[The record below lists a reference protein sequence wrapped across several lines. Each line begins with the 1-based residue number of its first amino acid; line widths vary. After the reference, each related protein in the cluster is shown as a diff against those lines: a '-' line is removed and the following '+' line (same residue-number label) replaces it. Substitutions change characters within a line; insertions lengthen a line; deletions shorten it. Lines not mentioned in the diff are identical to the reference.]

1 MYKII
6 PCIKEESGVFISSTH
21 EVIEE
26 VPLAVTINGRHALTV
41 MTSPHMIREFVI
53 GLLFTERIIHGAEEI
68 ESVHIEP
75 GKVSV
80 LTTNPFK
87 ILVSKKTV
95 LSGCGGSSSYLDVAK
110 LPRVSSGLV
119 LDAGTIKSAVKET
132 LQSDLHVK
140 TGGIHVVGL
149 FSDKGTIMITEDI
162 GRHNA
167 LDRVIGY
174 GLLNNVNFSGTFVVS
189 SGRISSEMVRKCLI
203 AGIPVIISRGATT
216 TLAVETAEQANLTV
230 VGFVRGQKMIIYTH
244 PGRIKGASASGES
257 GLP

>member
-1 MYKII
+1 MYKIV
-6 PCIKEESGVFISSTH
+6 PCIKEDAGVFTPSTH

-26 VPLAVTINGRHALTV
+26 IPLAITINGRHALTA
-41 MTSPHMIREFVI
+41 MTSPHMIREFVT
-53 GLLFTERIIHGAEEI
+53 GLLFTERIIHGADEI

-75 GKVSV
+75 GRVSV

-110 LPRVSSGLV
+110 LPHISSDLV
-119 LDAGTIKSAVKET
+119 IDGATIQSAVKET
-132 LQSDLHVK
+132 LLSDLHVK
-140 TGGIHVVGL
+140 TGGIHIIGL
-149 FSDKGTIMITEDI
+149 FDEQGAVIITEDI

-174 GLLNNVNFSGTFVVS
+174 GLLKGVRFSRTFVVS

-203 AGIPVIISRGATT
+203 AGIPVIVSRGATT

-230 VGFVRGQKMIIYTH
+230 VGFVRGQKMNIYTH
-244 PGRIKGASASGES
+244 PGRVKGAAF
-257 GLP
+257 PA

>member
-1 MYKII
+1 MYKIV
-6 PCIKEESGVFISSTH
+6 PCIKEDAGVFTPSTH

-26 VPLAVTINGRHALTV
+26 IPLAITINGRHALTA
-41 MTSPHMIREFVI
+41 MTSPHMIREFVT
-53 GLLFTERIIHGAEEI
+53 GLLFTERIIHGADEI

-75 GKVSV
+75 GRVSV

-110 LPRVSSGLV
+110 LPHISSDLV
-119 LDAGTIKSAVKET
+119 IDVATIQSAVRET
-132 LQSDLHVK
+132 LLSDLHVK
-140 TGGIHVVGL
+140 TGGIHIIGL
-149 FSDKGTIMITEDI
+149 FDEQGAVIITEDI

-174 GLLNNVNFSGTFVVS
+174 GLLKGVAFSRTFVVS

-203 AGIPVIISRGATT
+203 AGIPVIVSRGATT
-216 TLAVETAEQANLTV
+216 TLAVETAEQADLTV
-230 VGFVRGQKMIIYTH
+230 VGFVRGQKMNIYTH
-244 PGRIKGASASGES
+244 PGRVKGAA
-257 GLP
+257 LPG

>member
-6 PCIKEESGVFISSTH
+6 PCIKSESGVFTPGTH

-26 VPLAVTINGRHALTV
+26 IPLAVTINGRHALTV
-41 MTSPHMIREFVI
+41 MTSPHMIRELVT
-53 GLLFTERIIHGAEEI
+53 GLLFTERIIHGAEEL
-68 ESVHIEP
+68 ESVQIEP
-75 GKVSV
+75 GRVSV

-110 LPRVSSGLV
+110 LPHVTSDLV
-119 LDAGTIKSAVKET
+119 LDAATITSAVKET

-140 TGGIHVVGL
+140 TGGIHIIGL
-149 FSDKGTIMITEDI
+149 FNDKGPVIITEDI

-174 GLLNNVNFSGTFVVS
+174 GLLNRVNFPGTFVVS
-189 SGRISSEMVRKCLI
+189 SGRISSEMVRKCLV
-203 AGIPVIISRGATT
+203 AGIPVIVSRGATT
-216 TLAVETAEQANLTV
+216 TLAVEMAEQTGLTV
-230 VGFVRGQKMIIYTH
+230 AGFVRGLKMNIYTH
-244 PGRIKGASASGES
+244 PWRVKGAGT
-257 GLP
+257 PP

>member
-1 MYKII
+1 MYKIV
-6 PCIKEESGVFISSTH
+6 PCIKEDSGRFTPGTH

-26 VPLAVTINGRHALTV
+26 VPLAITINGRHALTAMV
-41 MTSPHMIREFVI
+41 SPELTREFVTGI
-53 GLLFTERIIHGAEEI
+53 LFTERIIHGVDEI
-68 ESVHIEP
+68 ESVHVEP

-110 LPRVSSGLV
+110 LPQVTSDLV
-119 LDAGTIKSAVKET
+119 LDVATITSALKET

-140 TGGIHVVGL
+140 TGGIHIIGL
-149 FSDKGTIMITEDI
+149 FDDNGAVIVTEDI

-167 LDRVIGY
+167 LDKVIGH
-174 GLLNNVNFSGTFVVS
+174 GLMKGVDFSRTFVVS

-203 AGIPVIISRGATT
+203 AGIPVIVSRGATT
-216 TLAVETAEQANLTV
+216 TLAVSTAEQANLTV
-230 VGFVRGQKMIIYTH
+230 IGFVRGQKMNIYTH
-244 PGRIKGASASGES
+244 PGRVRGAGS
-257 GLP
+257 PDQ